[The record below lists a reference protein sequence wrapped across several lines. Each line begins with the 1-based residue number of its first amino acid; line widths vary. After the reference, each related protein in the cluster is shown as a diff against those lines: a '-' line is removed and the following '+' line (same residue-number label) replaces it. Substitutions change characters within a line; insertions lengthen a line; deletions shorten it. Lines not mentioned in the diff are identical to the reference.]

1 MALILVV
8 EPDRTRAAQ
17 VASLMRNHLRAQ
29 TIVVDC
35 ALRARGALV
44 YSIPD
49 VILLSTLISTQDE
62 AGITSELR
70 GLGDAAAHVQMVTI
84 PMLADAPA
92 PPASRRGLLAS
103 FLTAK
108 PSIETAGCEA
118 DLFAQQVSDYLDL
131 AASTRKAVP
140 VQPEQPEQPLELIL
154 VPPSDF
160 LLPAESDFLAE
171 PVADTSDVLP
181 LDFDAP
187 EDDTCLAATEDDTSF
202 DAPEVAT
209 CLIAAED
216 DTRLVAAENDTCL
229 AATED
234 DTCLVAAEDDT
245 PLVASEDDTPLLAP
259 EDDTCLVMPEAA
271 DYASV
276 IAPEAVA
283 CYEVP
288 ADHAGDFTTSADI
301 AYFSAPEDGDC
312 AGDTTED
319 DGWISISLESPVEQ
333 HAEDALEPAP
343 AAKTRK
349 KDKKKL
355 PAVQD
360 EWGLFNPD
368 QCGFPALLARLNE
381 LEKRASSDSE
391 DAVTTVRVGGY

>member
-35 ALRARGALV
+35 AVRARGALV

-49 VILLSTLISTQDE
+49 VILLSTLISTKDE

-70 GLGDAAAHVQMVTI
+70 GLGDAAAHVQVLTI

-92 PPASRRGLLAS
+92 PPASRRGVLAS
-103 FLTAK
+103 FLAAK
-108 PSIETAGCEA
+108 PSVETSGCEA
-118 DLFAQQVSDYLDL
+118 DLFAQQVADYLDL

-140 VQPEQPEQPLELIL
+140 EQPEQTEQPLELIL

-160 LLPAESDFLAE
+160 LLLPAESDFLPE
-171 PVADTSDVLP
+171 PVADTSDMLRF
-181 LDFDAP
+181 DFDAP
-187 EDDTCLAATEDDTSF
+187 EDDTCLAAAEDDTSL
-202 DAPEVAT
+202 A
-209 CLIAAED
+209 AAED
-216 DTRLVAAENDTCL
+216 DTCFEAA
-229 AATED
+229 ED

-245 PLVASEDDTPLLAP
+245 ALVASEDDTCLAVPEDDICVVAP
-259 EDDTCLVMPEAA
+259 EDVPCLVVPETA

-276 IAPEAVA
+276 VIAPEVVA
-283 CYEVP
+283 YSYDE
-288 ADHAGDFTTSADI
+288 AAAHYAGDFNAPADV
-301 AYFSAPEDGDC
+301 AYFSAPEDGDR
-312 AGDTTED
+312 AADTTED

-333 HAEDALEPAP
+333 ETENAP
-343 AAKTRK
+343 AAVAVSSPAKPRK
-349 KDKKKL
+349 KDRKKEPMP

-381 LEKRASSDSE
+381 LEKRADSDE
-391 DAVTTVRVGGY
+391 DAATTVRVGGY